1 MKQYQAEFSLH
12 RKPRSLVLH
21 HLCPVHKVLTDF
33 WYYICW
39 AHEETTIINYYWQIG
54 YTLQVPECVDHQQYY
69 CYDEIVHCSWYYYK
83 NYKTQVNHFGC
94 DNVSLLWLKGYFM
107 LKISPLTDF
116 RVHDRTW
123 NLFAIVVVEEQEVVI
138 NWKIKLISQRR
149 LLHMSVLVEATGKYY
164 TYNLCSICA

>member
-1 MKQYQAEFSLH
+1 MKQYQAEFSLN
-12 RKPRSLVLH
+12 RKQRSLVLH

-39 AHEETTIINYYWQIG
+39 AHEETTIINYWQLG

-116 RVHDRTW
+116 RVHDCTW
-123 NLFAIVVVEEQEVVI
+123 NLFALVVVEEQEVVI
-138 NWKIKLISQRR
+138 NWKIKLVSQRR

-164 TYNLCSICA
+164 TYNLCSICG